1 MRINPG
7 ELVLRGPQGVETGA
21 LKYEKTLP
29 FLHISETCLLLPEL
43 RTEANTAIEWEIT
56 GQRAF
61 EGGPGDLIIYEIVS

>member
-1 MRINPG
+1 M
-7 ELVLRGPQGVETGA
+7 ETGA
-21 LKYEKTLP
+21 LEYEKTLP